1 MKCVEVFLNE
11 DNIDDAIALLKES
24 KGKKVMIAVQNLED
38 EDVNV
43 AFVPKEKAE
52 CQKIIETAATVA
64 ISKDK
69 FLKQLS
75 IFTEKQRDLKHIQP
89 RGYLKT
95 ILLR

>member
-11 DNIDDAIALLKES
+11 ENIDDAIALLQES

-43 AFVPKEKAE
+43 AFVTKCKAE
-52 CQKIIETAATVA
+52 CQKIIENAATVA
-64 ISKDK
+64 ISKDE

-75 IFTEKQRDLKHIQP
+75 IFTEKQRDLRHIQP

-95 ILLR
+95 ILLK

>member
-11 DNIDDAIALLKES
+11 ENIDDAIALLQES
-24 KGKKVMIAVQNLED
+24 KGKKVMIAIQNLEED
-38 EDVNV
+38 DVNV
-43 AFVPKEKAE
+43 AFVTKCKDE
-52 CQKIIETAATVA
+52 CRKIIENAATVA
-64 ISKDK
+64 VSKDN

-75 IFTEKQRDLKHIQP
+75 VFTEKQRDLRHIQP